1 MSMDKP
7 TPHQNLSSLRQLK
20 VEVEQ
25 VNYFNEENGWS
36 VLKVRNSDDKHSM
49 NAVGYFPRL
58 FGGEHFILFGQWSSH
73 KSFGRQF
80 KVERAISSQPQSRA
94 GICRYLSS
102 GLFKGVGEKTAQ
114 KIVGH
119 FGVGTIKVLNENPE
133 RLRKVPKLGKSLAD
147 KIIESWKSHKAE
159 NEALMFLYNHG
170 IMGAKA
176 QKLIKLYGKE
186 LITQLTEN
194 PFRLI
199 KDVRGIG
206 FVTADRIAQS
216 IGIALDHPQRIQEGI
231 LYVLAE
237 GEDNGH
243 CYLTT
248 PQLETKLASVL
259 AIEKSEVK
267 NKLFCNLKTIQDE
280 LRVSSVLANRK
291 GASADPT
298 YYHYLADLYQCEQ
311 SVCHMVK
318 QLLAEPCLGQDPK
331 GKAIQLR
338 MENWIKQYCDKTN
351 TLLSTAQREAVIQ
364 AASSKFF
371 ILTGGPG
378 VGKTTTA
385 NTIIRLFKAMGK
397 QVALAAPTGRAAQ
410 RLSEI
415 SGESAKTIHRLLEWS
430 AMEFSFKKNQ
440 DNKLSASV
448 VIIDE
453 ASMLDVKLAS
463 KLLEA
468 ISSNCQVVLIGDV
481 DQLPPVGAG
490 NVLRDLIDSKAVP
503 YKRLDQV
510 FRQASASQIIE
521 VAHAINKGMQPKFS
535 DDNASDCRFI
545 EINRPEKMVDFI
557 RELLTTYLPAAGYDA
572 VRDVQILSPMN
583 KGDLGSVQLNQLVQ
597 EWVNPKHEQKEWLK
611 NKSQKI
617 RERDKVIQHS
627 NNYELGVFNGDIGFV
642 DLADVDGGKMYVQFG
657 ERTVTYESEDADD
670 LSLAY
675 AITVHKS
682 QGSEFP
688 VVIIPMSMSHF
699 IMLQKNLIYTALTRA
714 KKLAIF
720 VGEKK
725 ALHQALG
732 QETSS
737 RRQTCL
743 AEILSE
749 RKGIVGGP

>member
-1 MSMDKP
+1 M
-7 TPHQNLSSLRQLK
+7 QLK

-36 VLKVRNSDDKHSM
+36 VLKVRNSDDKRGM

-58 FGGEHFILFGQWSSH
+58 FGGEHFILFGQWTSH
-73 KSFGRQF
+73 KSFGKQF
-80 KVERAISSQPQSRA
+80 KVERAASSQPQSRA

-119 FGVGTIKVLNENPE
+119 FGVATIKILNEDPE
-133 RLRKVPKLGKSLAD
+133 QLKLVPKLGKTLAD
-147 KIIESWKSHKAE
+147 KIIESWNSQRVI

-186 LITQLTEN
+186 LIPHLTEN

-216 IGIALDHPQRIQEGI
+216 IGIALDHPQRVQEGI

-237 GEDNGH
+237 GEDSGH

-248 PQLETKLASVL
+248 AQLESKLAGVL
-259 AIEKSEVK
+259 GLDKSEIK
-267 NKLFCNLKTIQDE
+267 KHLFCNLKIIQDE
-280 LRVSSVLANRK
+280 LRVTSIPTK
-291 GASADPT
+291 EADT
-298 YYHYLADLYQCEQ
+298 ENAESYYHYLSELYQCEQ
-311 SVCHMVK
+311 SVCGMVK
-318 QLLAEPCLGQDPK
+318 HLLGEPFLGQDPR

-338 MENWIKQYCDKTN
+338 MENWIEQYCHKTN
-351 TLLSTAQREAVIQ
+351 TLLSCAQREAVIQ

-415 SGESAKTIHRLLEWS
+415 SGEAAKTIHRLLEWS
-430 AMEFSFKKNQ
+430 AMEFGFKRNE
-440 DNKLSASV
+440 DNKLSAGV

-453 ASMLDVKLAS
+453 ASMLDVRLAS
-463 KLLEA
+463 KLFEA
-468 ISSNCQVVLIGDV
+468 INSNCQVVLIGDV

-490 NVLRDLIDSKAVP
+490 NVLRDLIVSNVVP
-503 YKRLDQV
+503 YKRLDEV
-510 FRQASASQIIE
+510 FRQASASQIIQ
-521 VAHAINKGMQPKFS
+521 VAHSINKGKFPS
-535 DDNASDCRFI
+535 FSNNNGSDCCFI

-557 RELLTTYLPAAGYDA
+557 RDLLITHLPAAGYDS

-583 KGDLGSVQLNQLVQ
+583 KGELGSVHLNKLIQ
-597 EWVNPKHEQKEWLK
+597 EWVNPKNEQKEWAK
-611 NKSQKI
+611 GKSQKI
-617 RERDKVIQHS
+617 REKDKVIQHS

-642 DLADVDGGKMYVQFG
+642 DLADVDGGKMFVQYG
-657 ERTVTYESEDADD
+657 VRSIAYESEHTDD

-688 VVIIPMSMSHF
+688 VVIIPMSMSHY
-699 IMLQKNLIYTALTRA
+699 IMLQKNLVYTALTRA

-720 VGEKK
+720 IGETK
-725 ALHQALG
+725 ALNQALK

-743 AEILSE
+743 AEILAE
-749 RKGIVGGP
+749 RKEASIGS